1 MNPVTAKIKVQN
13 STMYTDVR
21 LEGAENGLVLHY
33 TEKVKK
39 PSASEYENYDY
50 NYKQK
55 VYKFTEAQ
63 QAVDDLL
70 ELSGLSSLVNSGTS
84 VVE

>member
-1 MNPVTAKIKVQN
+1 MEPITAKIKVGN
-13 STMYTDVR
+13 STMFTDVR

-39 PSASEYENYDY
+39 ASASEYENYDY

-63 QAVDDLL
+63 EAVNDLL
-70 ELSGLSSLVNSGTS
+70 ELSGLSDLVNTGTS
-84 VVE
+84 V